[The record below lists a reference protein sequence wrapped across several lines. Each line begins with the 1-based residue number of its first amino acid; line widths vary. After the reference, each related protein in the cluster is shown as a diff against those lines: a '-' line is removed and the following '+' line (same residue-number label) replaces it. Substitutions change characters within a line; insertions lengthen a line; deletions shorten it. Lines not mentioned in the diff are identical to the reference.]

1 MEMALGFNMESGGGG
16 DFMPIIKYDARA
28 GRMFRVD
35 RDLDAGGEW
44 TTKPVDITA
53 NFSAVFD
60 LENIETGW
68 LLFAAGMAPDIK
80 VVRHG
85 EPVPPRPSDQHK
97 QGFRLTI
104 KLAKECGGDVREFSA
119 SAKSVLFP
127 IDELHTAYLAG
138 QKANPGM
145 LPLVKMTGTE
155 AISTKSP
162 KGTTTNYAPVFEIVK
177 WVKRPD
183 GLDGKPKAAPAP
195 PAPAATGSTRVPPP
209 QMAAA
214 SSDEWN

>member
-1 MEMALGFNMESGGGG
+1 MALGFDTNSGGNGE
-16 DFMPIIKYDARA
+16 FTPILKYDARA

-35 RDLDAGGEW
+35 RDLDSGGEW
-44 TTKPVDITA
+44 TTKNVDITS

-68 LLFAAGMAPDIK
+68 LLFAAGTAPDIK

-97 QGFRLTI
+97 QGFRLTVR
-104 KLAKECGGDVREFSA
+104 LSKECGGDVREFCA

-127 IDELHTAYLAG
+127 IDELHTEYLAG
-138 QKANPGM
+138 AKANPGM

-177 WVKRPD
+177 WVARPAD
-183 GLDGKPKAAPAP
+183 LAAKPKTAAPTPAA
-195 PAPAATGSTRVPPP
+195 APAATGSTRVPPP
-209 QMAAA
+209 QMATATT
-214 SSDEWN
+214 DEWN

>member
-1 MEMALGFNMESGGGG
+1 MALGFNMESGGGG

-28 GRMFRVD
+28 GRMFRMD

-44 TTKPVDITA
+44 ESKSVDITS
-53 NFSAVFD
+53 NFAAVFD

-68 LLFAAGMAPDIK
+68 LLFAAGTAPDIK
-80 VVRHG
+80 TVRHG
-85 EPVPPRPSDQHK
+85 EPVPPRPTDQHK
-97 QGFRLTI
+97 QGFRLTV
-104 KLAKECGGDVREFSA
+104 KLAKECGGDVREFCA

-138 QKANPGM
+138 AKANPGM

-214 SSDEWN
+214 SDEWN

>member
-1 MEMALGFNMESGGGG
+1 MALGFNMESGGG
-16 DFMPIIKYDARA
+16 DFAPILKYDARA

-35 RDLDAGGEW
+35 REIDSGGEW
-44 TTKPVDITA
+44 ESKNVDITA

-68 LLFAAGMAPDIK
+68 LLFAAGTAPDIK

-97 QGFRLTI
+97 QGFRLTV
-104 KLAKECGGDVREFSA
+104 KLAKECGGDVREFCA

-138 QKANPGM
+138 AKANPGM
-145 LPLVKMTGTE
+145 LPVVKMTGTE

-162 KGTTTNYAPVFEIVK
+162 KGTTTNYAPVFEVVK
-177 WVKRPD
+177 WVKRPE
-183 GLDGKPKAAPAP
+183 GLDGKPKAEPAVAKA
-195 PAPAATGSTRVPPP
+195 APAATGSTRVPPP

-214 SSDEWN
+214 STDSWD

>member
-1 MEMALGFNMESGGGG
+1 MALGFNTETGGGG
-16 DFMPIIKYDARA
+16 NFTPVVKYDARA

-35 RDLDAGGEW
+35 RDLDSSGNWASEN
-44 TTKPVDITA
+44 VDITA

-68 LLFAAGMAPDIK
+68 LLFAAGVAPDIK

-85 EPVPPRPSDQHK
+85 EPVPPRPTDQHK
-97 QGFRLTI
+97 QGFRLTV
-104 KLAKECGGDVREFSA
+104 KLAKECGGDVREFCA

-138 QKANPGM
+138 IQANPGK

-162 KGTTTNYAPVFEIVK
+162 KGTTTNYAPVFEIVR
-177 WVKRPD
+177 WVPRPD
-183 GLDGKPKAAPAP
+183 GLEGKPKNAAPA
-195 PAPAATGSTRVPPP
+195 APAATGSTRVPPP
-209 QMAAA
+209 AA
-214 SSDEWN
+214 SPAKATADEWN